1 MADCGFVQ
9 PIFRFMSRKN
19 KAMPPMKT
27 FLKIFA
33 FLLLLFNGTGA
44 LYGGW
49 SLITQPSGS
58 GLGMDVSLLEST
70 PFHDFTD
77 PGIVLFIANGLFSMA
92 VLAALLFKHRF
103 SPWLVILQGI
113 ILTGWIVVQVLLI
126 QTYHPLQLILGSVG
140 ALLIATGWLLQ
151 KEQAFS
157 S

>member
-1 MADCGFVQ
+1 
-9 PIFRFMSRKN
+9 
-19 KAMPPMKT
+19 MKT

-33 FLLLLFNGTGA
+33 LLLLLFNGTGA

-70 PFHDFTD
+70 PFHDFTV

-113 ILTGWIVVQVLLI
+113 ILAGWIVVQVLLI

-151 KEQAFS
+151 KEQTFS
-157 S
+157 N